1 MSSETLK
8 DLDVHGGLQS
18 WWSENKEKPFH
29 NIQPREEHSPG
40 DRRVYNQE
48 KTSPEQTQRWWS
60 ENKEKPFHNI
70 QPREELSPGDRRV
83 YNQEK
88 TSPEQTQRWWSEDLL
103 SFTTSSQEK
112 NTLQETD
119 VSTIKRR
126 LHQSKH
132 RGDDRRIFSLSQHPA
147 KRRTLSRRQTCLQSR
162 EDFTRANTEVM
173 IGGSSLFHN
182 IQPREE
188 HSPGDR
194 RVYNQ
199 EKTSPEQ
206 TQRWWSEDPL
216 SFTTS
221 SQEKNTLQE
230 TDVSTIKRRLHQS
243 KHRGDDRRIFSLSQH
258 PAKRRTLSRRQTCL
272 QSREDFT
279 RANTEVMIGGSS
291 LFHNIQ
297 PREEHS
303 PGDRRVYNQE
313 KTSPE
318 QTQRWWSE
326 DLLSFTTSSQ
336 EKNTLQET
344 DVSTIK
350 RRLHQSKHTGDDRRI
365 LSLSQHPA
373 KRRTLSRRQTCLQSR
388 EDFTRAN
395 TEMMIGG
402 SSLFH
407 NIQPREEHSPGDR
420 RVYNQEKTSPEQTQ
434 RWWSE
439 DPLYFTTSSQEK
451 NTLQETDV
459 STIKR
464 RLHQSKHR
472 GDDRRIFS
480 LSQHPAKRRTLSRRQ
495 TCLQSREDF
504 TRANTEMM
512 IRGSSL
518 FHNIQP
524 REEHSPGD
532 RRVYNQEKTSPE
544 QTQRWWSEDP
554 LSFTTSSQ
562 EKNTLQETDVST
574 IKRRLHQS
582 KHRDDDRR
590 ILSLSQHP
598 AKRRTLSRRQT
609 CLQSREDFTRANTEM
624 MIGGSSLFHNI
635 QPREEHSPGDRR
647 VYNQEKTSPEQT
659 QRWWS
664 EDPLSFTTSSQE
676 KNTLQETDVSTIK
689 RRLHQSKHRGDDRRI
704 LSLSQHPAK
713 RRTLSRRQTC
723 LQSREDFTRANT
735 EVMIGGSSLFH
746 NIQPREE
753 HSPGDRRVYNQEK
766 TSPEQTQRWWSED
779 PLSFTTSSQEKN
791 TLQETDVSTIKR
803 RLHQS
808 KHRGDDRR
816 ILSLSQHP
824 AKRRTLSRRQTCLQ
838 SREDFTRANTEMMI
852 GGSSLFHN
860 IQTREE
866 LSPGDRRVYNQ
877 EKTSPEQTQRWW
889 SEDPLSFTTSSQEK
903 NTLQETDVSTIKRR
917 LHQSKHRGDDRR
929 IFSLSQHPA
938 KRRTLSRR
946 QTCLQSREDFTRANT
961 EVMIGGSSL
970 FHNIQ
975 PREEHSPGDRR
986 VYNQEKTSPEQ
997 TQRWWSEDLLSFTTS
1012 SQEKNTLQETDV
1024 STIKRRLHQSKHR
1037 GDDRRI
1043 LSLSQH
1049 PAKRRT
1055 LSRRQ
1060 TCLQSREDF
1069 TRANTEVMIGGSS
1082 LFHNIQPREEHSPG
1096 DRRVY
1101 NQEKTSPEQTQR
1113 WWSEDLLSFT
1123 TSSQEKNTLQETDV
1137 STIKRR
1143 LHQSKH
1149 RGDDRRILSLSQHP
1163 AKRRTLS
1170 RRQTCLQSR
1179 EDFTRANTEVM
1190 IGGSSLFHNI
1200 QPREEHS
1207 PGDRRVY
1214 NQEKTSP
1221 EQTQRWWSE
1230 DPLSFTTSSQEK
1242 NTLQETD
1249 VSTIKRRLHQSK
1261 HRGDDRRILS
1271 LSQHPAKRRT
1281 LSRRQ
1286 TCLQSR
1292 EDFTRASPQAANK
1305 AWLDFTI

>member
-48 KTSPEQTQRWWS
+48 KNSLQETDVSTIKRRLHQSKHRGDDRRILSLSQHPAKRRTLSRRQTCLQSREDFTRANTEVMIGGS
-60 ENKEKPFHNI
+60 SLFHNI
-70 QPREELSPGDRRV
+70 QPREEHSPGGRRV

-119 VSTIKRR
+119 VSTIKRKTLSRRQTCLQSREKLSPGDRRVYNQEKNSLQETDVSTIKRKTLSRRQTCLQSREDFTRANTEVMIGGSSLFHNIQPREEHSPGDRRVYNQEKTSPEQIQRWWSEDPLSFTTSSQEKNTLQEADVSTIKRR

-132 RGDDRRIFSLSQHPA
+132 RGDDRRILSLSQHPA

-221 SQEKNTLQE
+221 SQEKNSLQETDVSTIKRRLHQSKHRGDDRRILSLSQHPAKRRTLSRRQTCLQSREDFTRANTEVMIGGSSLFHNIQSREELSPGDRRVYNQEKTSPEQTQRWWSEDLLSFTTSSQEKNTLQE

-243 KHRGDDRRIFSLSQH
+243 KHRGDDRRILSLSQH

-336 EKNTLQET
+336 EKNTLQEA

-350 RRLHQSKHTGDDRRI
+350 RRLHQSKHRGDDRRI

-395 TEMMIGG
+395 TEVMIGG

-407 NIQPREEHSPGDR
+407 NIQPREERP
-420 RVYNQEKTSPEQTQ
+420 
-434 RWWSE
+434 
-439 DPLYFTTSSQEK
+439 
-451 NTLQETDV
+451 
-459 STIKR
+459 
-464 RLHQSKHR
+464 
-472 GDDRRIFS
+472 
-480 LSQHPAKRRTLSRRQ
+480 
-495 TCLQSREDF
+495 
-504 TRANTEMM
+504 
-512 IRGSSL
+512 
-518 FHNIQP
+518 
-524 REEHSPGD
+524 
-532 RRVYNQEKTSPE
+532 
-544 QTQRWWSEDP
+544 
-554 LSFTTSSQ
+554 
-562 EKNTLQETDVST
+562 
-574 IKRRLHQS
+574 
-582 KHRDDDRR
+582 
-590 ILSLSQHP
+590 
-598 AKRRTLSRRQT
+598 
-609 CLQSREDFTRANTEM
+609 
-624 MIGGSSLFHNI
+624 
-635 QPREEHSPGDRR
+635 PGDRR

-803 RLHQS
+803 
-808 KHRGDDRR
+808 K
-816 ILSLSQHP
+816 
-824 AKRRTLSRRQTCLQ
+824 
-838 SREDFTRANTEMMI
+838 
-852 GGSSLFHN
+852 
-860 IQTREE
+860 
-866 LSPGDRRVYNQ
+866 
-877 EKTSPEQTQRWW
+877 
-889 SEDPLSFTTSSQEK
+889 
-903 NTLQETDVSTIKRR
+903 
-917 LHQSKHRGDDRR
+917 
-929 IFSLSQHPA
+929 
-938 KRRTLSRR
+938 TLSRR

-997 TQRWWSEDLLSFTTS
+997 
-1012 SQEKNTLQETDV
+1012 
-1024 STIKRRLHQSKHR
+1024 I
-1037 GDDRRI
+1037 
-1043 LSLSQH
+1043 
-1049 PAKRRT
+1049 
-1055 LSRRQ
+1055 
-1060 TCLQSREDF
+1060 
-1069 TRANTEVMIGGSS
+1069 
-1082 LFHNIQPREEHSPG
+1082 
-1096 DRRVY
+1096 
-1101 NQEKTSPEQTQR
+1101 
-1113 WWSEDLLSFT
+1113 
-1123 TSSQEKNTLQETDV
+1123 
-1137 STIKRR
+1137 
-1143 LHQSKH
+1143 
-1149 RGDDRRILSLSQHP
+1149 
-1163 AKRRTLS
+1163 
-1170 RRQTCLQSR
+1170 
-1179 EDFTRANTEVM
+1179 
-1190 IGGSSLFHNI
+1190 
-1200 QPREEHS
+1200 
-1207 PGDRRVY
+1207 
-1214 NQEKTSP
+1214 
-1221 EQTQRWWSE
+1221 QRWWSE

-1242 NTLQETD
+1242 NSLQETD

-1305 AWLDFTI
+1305 AWLDFAI

>member
-1 MSSETLK
+1 MCAICIWKLLLWTTSCSQRISLYKWSKASKTKRIHQRDSRNIRSGQINSLVLSEK
-8 DLDVHGGLQS
+8 
-18 WWSENKEKPFH
+18 KE
-29 NIQPREEHSPG
+29 R
-40 DRRVYNQE
+40 
-48 KTSPEQTQRWWS
+48 TS
-60 ENKEKPFHNI
+60 
-70 QPREELSPGDRRV
+70 ELSNIKRPGCPRRITV
-83 YNQEK
+83 MIERIMSMVKKN
-88 TSPEQTQRWWSEDLL
+88 P
-103 SFTTSSQEK
+103 FTTSSQEK

-126 LHQSKH
+126 PHQSKH
-132 RGDDRRIFSLSQHPA
+132 RGDDRRILSLSQHPA

-188 HSPGDR
+188 LSPGDR

-243 KHRGDDRRIFSLSQH
+243 KYRGDDRRILSLSQH

-272 QSREDFT
+272 QAREDFT
-279 RANTEVMIGGSS
+279 GANTEVMIGGSS

-303 PGDRRVYNQE
+303 PGDRRVYKQE

-326 DLLSFTTSSQ
+326 DPLSFTTSSQ
-336 EKNTLQET
+336 EKNTLQEA
-344 DVSTIK
+344 DVSSIK
-350 RRLHQSKHTGDDRRI
+350 RRLHQSKYRGDDRRI

-395 TEMMIGG
+395 TEVMIGE

-407 NIQPREEHSPGDR
+407 NIQPREEHSPGGR
-420 RVYNQEKTSPEQTQ
+420 RVYKQEKTSPEQ
-434 RWWSE
+434 
-439 DPLYFTTSSQEK
+439 
-451 NTLQETDV
+451 
-459 STIKR
+459 I
-464 RLHQSKHR
+464 
-472 GDDRRIFS
+472 
-480 LSQHPAKRRTLSRRQ
+480 
-495 TCLQSREDF
+495 
-504 TRANTEMM
+504 
-512 IRGSSL
+512 
-518 FHNIQP
+518 
-524 REEHSPGD
+524 
-532 RRVYNQEKTSPE
+532 
-544 QTQRWWSEDP
+544 QRWWSEDP

-574 IKRRLHQS
+574 S
-582 KHRDDDRR
+582 
-590 ILSLSQHP
+590 
-598 AKRRTLSRRQT
+598 
-609 CLQSREDFTRANTEM
+609 
-624 MIGGSSLFHNI
+624 
-635 QPREEHSPGDRR
+635 
-647 VYNQEKTSPEQT
+647 
-659 QRWWS
+659 
-664 EDPLSFTTSSQE
+664 
-676 KNTLQETDVSTIK
+676 K
-689 RRLHQSKHRGDDRRI
+689 RRLHQSKHRGGDRRI

-808 KHRGDDRR
+808 KHRGDDQR

-838 SREDFTRANTEMMI
+838 SREDLTRANT
-852 GGSSLFHN
+852 
-860 IQTREE
+860 
-866 LSPGDRRVYNQ
+866 D
-877 EKTSPEQTQRWW
+877 
-889 SEDPLSFTTSSQEK
+889 
-903 NTLQETDVSTIKRR
+903 
-917 LHQSKHRGDDRR
+917 
-929 IFSLSQHPA
+929 
-938 KRRTLSRR
+938 
-946 QTCLQSREDFTRANT
+946 
-961 EVMIGGSSL
+961 VMIGGSSL

-975 PREEHSPGDRR
+975 PREEHSPGGRC

-997 TQRWWSEDLLSFTTS
+997 IQRWWSEDPLSFTTS

-1082 LFHNIQPREEHSPG
+1082 LFHNIQPREELSPG

-1101 NQEKTSPEQTQR
+1101 KQEKTSPEQIQR
-1113 WWSEDLLSFT
+1113 WWSE
-1123 TSSQEKNTLQETDV
+1123 
-1137 STIKRR
+1137 
-1143 LHQSKH
+1143 
-1149 RGDDRRILSLSQHP
+1149 G
-1163 AKRRTLS
+1163 
-1170 RRQTCLQSR
+1170 
-1179 EDFTRANTEVM
+1179 
-1190 IGGSSLFHNI
+1190 
-1200 QPREEHS
+1200 
-1207 PGDRRVY
+1207 
-1214 NQEKTSP
+1214 
-1221 EQTQRWWSE
+1221 
-1230 DPLSFTTSSQEK
+1230 PLSFTTSSQEK
-1242 NTLQETD
+1242 NSLQETD
-1249 VSTIKRRLHQSK
+1249 MSTSKRRPRQRKYRALQP
-1261 HRGDDRRILS
+1261 G
-1271 LSQHPAKRRT
+1271 AKQTRPDYT
-1281 LSRRQ
+1281 L
-1286 TCLQSR
+1286 TK
-1292 EDFTRASPQAANK
+1292 N
-1305 AWLDFTI
+1305 I